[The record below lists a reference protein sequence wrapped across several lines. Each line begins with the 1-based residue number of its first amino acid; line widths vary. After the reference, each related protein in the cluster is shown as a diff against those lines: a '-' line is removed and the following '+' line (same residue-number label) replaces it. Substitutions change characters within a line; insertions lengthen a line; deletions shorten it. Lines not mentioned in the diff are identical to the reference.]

1 MAPAVAVRIALE
13 ALVHSSSVTDAR
25 RSGTLRFSVG
35 IIDAWRLSSGATD
48 DGPFPGMSAERNPRV
63 SAPLCPVRWFASSSA
78 RDWRA

>member
-35 IIDAWRLSSGATD
+35 IIESWRFSSEATD
-48 DGPFPGMSAERNPRV
+48 DGPFPGRSVVRKPRV
-63 SAPLCPVRWFASSSA
+63 SAPLFPVW
-78 RDWRA
+78 